1 VLFPEGVF
9 VRRRNTMSVA
19 GIASNL
25 FDYAAQGLHHN
36 RQQFQQ
42 EFKALGQDLKSGDL
56 SAAQSDFAMIQQLN
70 PYSNASSYGTNPI
83 AQAFNQLSTDLK
95 SGNLSAA
102 RQDYSNM
109 EQHFESR
116 AVHHHHVEA
125 GGNDT
130 IDQLM
135 QQLGQALQAGNLS
148 AAQKSYSTLQ
158 QDLQQFAQQHGLSA
172 TEGTSPTGGVSVS
185 A

>member
-1 VLFPEGVF
+1 
-9 VRRRNTMSVA
+9 MSVA

-25 FDYAAQGLHHN
+25 FDYAAQSLHNN

-42 EFKALGQDLKSGDL
+42 EFKELGQDLQAGDL
-56 SAAQSDFAMIQQLN
+56 SAAQADFAMIQQLK
-70 PYSNASSYGTNPI
+70 PYSDASSGSTNPI

-102 RQDYSNM
+102 QQDYSNM

-116 AVHHHHVEA
+116 AAHMHHHHVEA
-125 GGNDT
+125 GDNDT

-135 QQLGQALQAGNLS
+135 QQVGQALQSGNLT
-148 AAQKSYSTLQ
+148 AAQKSYTTLQ
-158 QDLQQFAQQHGLSA
+158 QDLQQLAQNHGIPA
-172 TEGTSPTGGVSVS
+172 TEGTSSGGGVSVT